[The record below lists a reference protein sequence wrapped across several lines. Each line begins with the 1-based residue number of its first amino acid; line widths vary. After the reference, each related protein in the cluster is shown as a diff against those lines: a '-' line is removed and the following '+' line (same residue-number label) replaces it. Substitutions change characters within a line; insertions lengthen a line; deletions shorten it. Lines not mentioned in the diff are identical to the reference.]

1 MEASILRMPSAPV
14 LPIRPAI
21 ERRRTSFVGMVMALA
36 SWTMLFASLFFAYA
50 VLRLRAD
57 SWPPEGARALPKL
70 LPGLNTLVLLAS
82 SVVLRFGIR
91 PEAEDRP
98 GALFSALKAAIALGS
113 GFLALQFGVWVPLWR
128 SGFTFASGIY
138 GSVFYGLTTLHA
150 LHVAA
155 GLVALACPL
164 PAARRGAYL
173 SGRQNAVRLTAMF
186 WDYMDVIWL
195 LMFVTIYLI

>member
-1 MEASILRMPSAPV
+1 MAASVWHMPTAPV
-14 LPIRPAI
+14 SPIRPAM
-21 ERRRTSFVGMVMALA
+21 ERRRTSFVGMLMALA

-57 SWPPEGARALPKL
+57 SWPPDGALPLPKL

-82 SVVLRFGIR
+82 SVALRFGTR
-91 PEAEDRP
+91 PEAERKP
-98 GALFSALKAAIALGS
+98 GSLVSALKAAIALGAL
-113 GFLALQFGVWVPLWR
+113 FLALQLAVWVPLWR
-128 SGFTFASGIY
+128 SGFTIASGIY
-138 GSVFYGLTTLHA
+138 GSIFYGLTALHA

-155 GLVALACPL
+155 GLVALACLVPGAL
-164 PAARRGAYL
+164 RGAYV

-186 WDYMDVIWL
+186 WDYMDAIWV